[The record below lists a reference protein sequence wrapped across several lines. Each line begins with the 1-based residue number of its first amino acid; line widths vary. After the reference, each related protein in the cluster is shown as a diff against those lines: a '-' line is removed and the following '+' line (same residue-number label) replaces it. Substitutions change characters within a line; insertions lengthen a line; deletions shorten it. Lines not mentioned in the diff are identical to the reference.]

1 MSGSYILH
9 STQTSDNGTTY
20 PHFHIS
26 PQGMQSSIDTSG
38 PSDEC
43 SGQVWPLRTRRS
55 LATVSLDLQTARVS
69 LRPRPSIS
77 KASVMHCL
85 FFERCR
91 KQRRKM
97 VVDRGKVQQYLSH
110 LHDGPEKEERDRKMQ
125 MIPTPEDEALTWRD
139 PGLAPTLLGHNHIAD
154 VRQVKS
160 SRISTKP

>member
-1 MSGSYILH
+1 MAFEDEAVLGDCLSRPP
-9 STQTSDNGTTY
+9 N
-20 PHFHIS
+20 S
-26 PQGMQSSIDTSG
+26 PSVT
-38 PSDEC
+38 
-43 SGQVWPLRTRRS
+43 
-55 LATVSLDLQTARVS
+55 
-69 LRPRPSIS
+69 
-77 KASVMHCL
+77 KASPEYQQSKRHAL
-85 FFERCR
+85 SFFERCR

-97 VVDRGKVQQYLSH
+97 VVDCGKVQQYLSH